1 MFLSLGLYF
10 KLVDQNE
17 QWPQQRYTMYW
28 QPRALPQTQLEDHV
42 VVKGPLAEDVELLT
56 LLDQLALAYTH
67 KSLR

>member
-1 MFLSLGLYF
+1 MSLCLGLYF

-17 QWPQQRYTMYW
+17 QWPQQRYTMHW

-42 VVKGPLAEDVELLT
+42 VVKSPSTATIELLT

-67 KSLR
+67 TSLR